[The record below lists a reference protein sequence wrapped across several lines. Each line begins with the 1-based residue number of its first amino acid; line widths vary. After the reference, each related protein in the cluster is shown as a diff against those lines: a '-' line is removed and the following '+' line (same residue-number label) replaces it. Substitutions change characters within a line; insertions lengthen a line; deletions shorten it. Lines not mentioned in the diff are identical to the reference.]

1 MRQKITI
8 ITVGFIMF
16 FISGCASKYSITY
29 NTTPTGASVVCG
41 GVNEGYS
48 PVTLYYEPSPEQKD
62 YGEMKTV
69 SCYARW
75 ASGVSK
81 NYSNTWDLN
90 KFPDGVMQTLQRPD
104 GDGYAIDSDFAL
116 KVQNM
121 NYQRRQAQAQEDA
134 ASSASY
140 NNYLNQQR
148 NYKLQQQNNQ
158 LNNINNYMRY
168 GY

>member
-1 MRQKITI
+1 MKKNI
-8 ITVGFIMF
+8 IVMVIFFTML
-16 FISGCASKYSITY
+16 FISGCSSKYPVTFDS
-29 NTTPTGASVVCG
+29 NPKGASLICNG
-41 GVNEGYS
+41 TNWGYT
-48 PVTLYYEPSPEQKD
+48 PKTLYYDKKVKK
-62 YGEMKTV
+62 MTTLNV
-69 SCYARW
+69 SSCSANWVSGAR
-75 ASGVSK
+75 K
-81 NYSNTWDLN
+81 NYGTVPPTQYPN
-90 KFPDGVMQTLQRPD
+90 GVRTTIQRPR
-104 GDGYAIDSDFAL
+104 GDGYSTDAEFAL

-148 NYKLQQQNNQ
+148 NNKLQQQNNQ